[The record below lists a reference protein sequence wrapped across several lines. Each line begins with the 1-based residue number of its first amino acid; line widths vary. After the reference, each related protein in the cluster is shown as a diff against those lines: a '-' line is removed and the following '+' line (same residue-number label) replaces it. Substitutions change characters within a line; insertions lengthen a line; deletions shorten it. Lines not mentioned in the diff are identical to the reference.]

1 MQHLAT
7 VTGSISHAE
16 LGEVLAK
23 AQFGVGASD
32 LHGSLTGYLCGG
44 GSADSHHWL
53 EALEFVPDDDAASAI
68 PPQLLERLHVDCARW
83 LADPE
88 LGFEPL
94 LPPASAPLNARTDAL
109 VEWCRGFLGGIGLA
123 GAGHAGTLSP
133 EASEI
138 LSDFGTI
145 AATRFECADVDED
158 ESALAEVIEFIRI
171 GALLLHAELHAEP
184 HAGSTLH

>member
-1 MQHLAT
+1 M
-7 VTGSISHAE
+7 TGPISHAE
-16 LGEVLAK
+16 LGDVLAR

-44 GSADSHHWL
+44 GSADSRHWL
-53 EALEFVPDDDAASAI
+53 EALELVPEDGAASAI
-68 PPQLLERLHVDCARW
+68 PPQMQEQLYADCARW

-94 LPPASAPLNARTDAL
+94 LPASSASLDVRTDAL

-123 GAGHAGTLSP
+123 GAGHAGSLSP
-133 EASEI
+133 EAREI
-138 LSDFGTI
+138 LGDFGTI
-145 AATRFECADVDED
+145 AATRFECADVEED

-171 GALLLHAELHAEP
+171 GALLLHAELHAAP